1 MREIPTLTGEAAK
14 AVSHR
19 GSHIQIIASAGSGKT
34 ETVSQRIARLI
45 AEGEDPSGIVAFTF
59 TERAAE
65 ELKDRIRQRVEVF
78 AGPQAVDCLGN
89 MYVGTIHGFCFR
101 LLTKYVSKFESYDV
115 MDEGQTVAFVQRQAN
130 LLKIRELD
138 TGPNSGLFR
147 NVSNFVKSL
156 SVIENELIDL
166 SVVPEPLKS
175 TVERFYQFLDEYR
188 FLSFGRQIFEAVR
201 VLQDEEFHKQI
212 CKDIVHL
219 VVDEYQDV
227 NPAQEELIRLI
238 SKPFGNAE
246 LVVVGDDDQSIYQWR
261 GSTTQNITTFA
272 ERYEG
277 VTTFQLLENRRSR
290 PDIVKAANSFAKT
303 INGRIEKEMKHVRKS
318 NGPSLNIIPDHA
330 YEADEAKDIAESI
343 QKLSERG
350 YAFRDMA
357 VLVRGKTAYEKILE
371 AFEYANI
378 PVQPGGRMGL
388 FDQHDADFLGRVTCW
403 LSNREWKEGRFQT
416 TRVTVELHHLETI
429 AKSLY
434 SLNAK
439 EWRRLEDFLIEWKGA
454 VGSDTRDLSLVG
466 KYYEFAG
473 LLKIAEWPDEVMFN
487 ARRGTLARF
496 QRLIADYEV
505 IQRRSRLDVNGDGLQ
520 VGVADKGTYYYTN
533 LADLMVNYAIGEYDD
548 FEGEDDPNVDAVDLM
563 TIHAAK
569 GLEWPI
575 VFMPSLTAKRF
586 PSFYSGKQQNWL
598 LPRNLF
604 DAGRYEGGDVDE
616 RRLFYVGVTRA
627 REWLNLSAHERVNK
641 VPGAVS
647 PYIEEMVDIHEGIT
661 DLPKPPSDEFAPVDV
676 DLSLTYS
683 ELASFLECG
692 YSYWL
697 RNRLGFPPAIVQ
709 EIGYGKAIHH
719 MMRVIAEETQR
730 LERPL
735 KPRDIDRLL
744 AIEFFLP
751 FANKGVAKQ
760 FKESARNLIMKY
772 MHEHG
777 EEMNKVWETERP
789 FELSL
794 TGVVISGRADVIIDK
809 SEDENPKL
817 AIVDYKTSVD
827 ERNLDLQLQIYT
839 LAGKR
844 EGLTISGAYI
854 HDLKDSNRNEI
865 NTSVAS
871 LEKAAKTVED
881 AAKKIKERDFQANPE
896 LKRCIRCDVKTICK
910 KAKLA

>member
-1 MREIPTLTGEAAK
+1 MREIPLLSGEAAK

-34 ETVSQRIARLI
+34 ETVSQRIARMV
-45 AEGEDPSGIVAFTF
+45 ADGEDPSEIVAFTF

-65 ELKDRIRQRVEVF
+65 ELKDRIRQRVEAF
-78 AGPQAVDCLGN
+78 AGIEAVDKLGN

-115 MDEGQTVAFVQRQAN
+115 MDEGQMVAFVQRQAN
-130 LLKIRELD
+130 LLKIKELD
-138 TGPNSGLFR
+138 PSAGLFK
-147 NVSNFVKSL
+147 NVTGFVKNL
-156 SVIENELIDL
+156 SVIENELIEFEKLPD
-166 SVVPEPLKS
+166 PLKS
-175 TVERFYQFLDEYR
+175 TVQRFYQFLDEYR
-188 FLSFGRQIFEAVR
+188 FLSFGRQILEAVR
-201 VLQDEEFHKQI
+201 VLQDPEFHEI
-212 CKDIVHL
+212 VCRDIKHL

-238 SKPFGNAE
+238 AKPQGNAD

-261 GSTTQNITTFA
+261 GSTTKNITTFTK
-272 ERYEG
+272 RYEK
-277 VTTFQLLENRRSR
+277 VATFQLLENRRSR
-290 PDIVKAANSFAKT
+290 PDIVSAANSFAKS
-303 INGRIEKEMKHVRKS
+303 IKGRIDKEMKSVREA
-318 NGPSLNIIPDHA
+318 NGPALNIAPDHP
-330 YEADEAKDIAESI
+330 YEADEAREIAESI
-343 QKLSERG
+343 LRLNESG
-350 YAFRDMA
+350 FAFRDMA

-371 AFEYANI
+371 AFESMSV

-388 FDQHDADFLGRVTCW
+388 FDQQDADFLGRVTCW
-403 LSNREWKEGRFQT
+403 LSDREWKEGRFQT
-416 TRVTVELHHLETI
+416 TKVRVEFNQIENL
-429 AKSLY
+429 AKQLFV
-434 SLNAK
+434 LNSQ
-439 EWRRLEDFLIEWKGA
+439 EWRKVEDFLLDWKNT
-454 VGSDTRDLSLVG
+454 VGLDTRDLSLVS
-466 KYYEFAG
+466 KFYDLAG
-473 LLKIAEWPDEVMFN
+473 LLKISDWPDNPISN
-487 ARRGTLARF
+487 ARRGTFARF

-505 IQRRSRLDVNGDGLQ
+505 IQRRSRLDINGDGLQ

-533 LADLMVNYAIGEYDD
+533 LADLMVNYAIGEYED
-548 FEGEDDPNVDAVDLM
+548 FEGEDDPNIDSVDLM

-586 PSFYSGKQQNWL
+586 PSSFSGKTQTWI
-598 LPRNLF
+598 LPREMF
-604 DAGRYEGGDVDE
+604 DAARYEGGDVDE
-616 RRLFYVGVTRA
+616 RRLFYVGITRA
-627 REWLNLSAHERVNK
+627 REWLSLSAHERVK
-641 VPGAVS
+641 IAPGDIS
-647 PYIEEMVDIHEGIT
+647 PYIKEMIDIHEGINA
-661 DLPKPPSDEFAPVDV
+661 LPKPPGKEVDLLDV
-676 DLSLTYS
+676 DLTITYS
-683 ELASFLECG
+683 ELAAFLECG

-719 MMRVIAEETQR
+719 MMRVIAEETQK
-730 LERPL
+730 LNRPL

-760 FKESARNLIMKY
+760 YKESARNLIMKY

-794 TGVVISGRADVIIDK
+794 EGVVISGRADVIIDK
-809 SEDENPKL
+809 SENENPKL

-844 EGLTISGAYI
+844 EGLTISGAYL

-865 NTSVAS
+865 DTSDES
-871 LEKAAKTVED
+871 LQRAAKGVEE
-881 AAKKIKERDFQANPE
+881 AAKDIKARKFEARPE
-896 LKRCIRCDVKTICK
+896 VKRCSRCDVKAICK
-910 KAKLA
+910 KAKLS